1 MTQEPSPGSV
11 VTIYTDGGASP
22 NPGAGAWAV
31 LLMFRDSARFV
42 SGFDPHTTNNRME
55 LLAAIS
61 GLKTL
66 NKATVAV
73 VYTDSRYLQ
82 DGISKWVHTWEQN
95 NWRTADKK
103 PVLNQDLWKEL
114 TKQAENHH
122 VAWKWTR
129 GHASNRYNQF
139 VDSLAT
145 ATIANRKGVDR
156 KTNMTE
162 LNSIISITLSS
173 RGRDLNELLSP

>member
-1 MTQEPSPGSV
+1 MNEERAPASV

-22 NPGAGAWAV
+22 NPGPGAWAA
-31 LLMFRDSARFV
+31 LLMLRDSARFV
-42 SGFDPHTTNNRME
+42 SGFVPHTTNNRME

-61 GLKTL
+61 GLRSL
-66 NKATVAV
+66 NRSTAAE

-82 DGISKWVHTWEQN
+82 DGINKWVHMWEQR

-114 TKQAENHH
+114 MEQAKNHH
-122 VAWKWTR
+122 VAWKWTK

-139 VDSLAT
+139 VDLLAT
-145 ATIANRKGVDR
+145 ATIANRKGIDR
-156 KTNMTE
+156 KMNRT
-162 LNSIISITLSS
+162 
-173 RGRDLNELLSP
+173 DLNGRIDTALRSRRVDLDEILSA